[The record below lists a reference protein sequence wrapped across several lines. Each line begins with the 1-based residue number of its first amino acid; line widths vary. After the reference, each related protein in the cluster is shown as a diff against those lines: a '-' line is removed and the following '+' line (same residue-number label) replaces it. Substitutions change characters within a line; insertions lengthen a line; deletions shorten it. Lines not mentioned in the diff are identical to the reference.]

1 MVSQSI
7 LKKVFMALTGLGL
20 VGFLVAHLVGN
31 LLLYFGADK
40 FNAYAAMMEANT
52 LLVIP
57 AEIGLIGIFS
67 IHVFNGFKLTFE
79 NKAARPETY
88 AERKTLG
95 ESTFASRT
103 MIWTG
108 GLIFFFLI
116 FHIMMF
122 KFGDKHGP
130 NKTMRMYELVVE
142 EFKQPQVAIFYV
154 VSMLFLGLHLSHGI
168 ASAFMTLGISKPGW
182 RPKLRGLGMAVG
194 WSIALGFASLPLWG
208 WLIAAPPP
216 ARKPLIPLTAQ
227 IQTEAPKSDVSTAT
241 AK

>member
-7 LKKVFMALTGLGL
+7 LKKVFMALTGLAL
-20 VGFLVAHLVGN
+20 TGFLVTHLLGN
-31 LLLYFGADK
+31 LLLFMGADK
-40 FNAYAAMMEANT
+40 FNAYAAMMEGNK

-57 AEIGLIGIFS
+57 AEIGLIGIFA

-79 NKAARPETY
+79 NKAARPEGY

-122 KFGDKHGP
+122 KFADEKHGP
-130 NKTMRMYELVVE
+130 NNSMLMYEVVVS
-142 EFKQPQVAIFYV
+142 EFKEPPVVIFYV
-154 VSMLFLGLHLSHGI
+154 LSMLFLGLHLSHGLS
-168 ASAFMTLGISKPGW
+168 SAFMTLGISKPGW
-182 RPKLRGLGMAVG
+182 RPKLRTAGLALG
-194 WSIALGFASLPLWG
+194 WTLALGFLILPLWG
-208 WLIAAPPP
+208 MFIAPAPPP
-216 ARKPLIPLTAQ
+216 FPKKLLPLTVQ
-227 IQTEAPKSDVSTAT
+227 SETPKGDAAVVR
-241 AK
+241 

>member
-20 VGFLVAHLVGN
+20 VGFLVAHLLGN
-31 LLLYFGADK
+31 LLLLMGSEK
-40 FNAYAAMMEANT
+40 FNAYAAMMEGNT
-52 LLVIP
+52 MLVIP
-57 AEIGLIGIFS
+57 AEIGLIGIFA
-67 IHVFNGFKLTFE
+67 IHVYNGFKLTFE
-79 NKAARPETY
+79 NKAARPENY
-88 AERKTLG
+88 EQRNTLG

-130 NKTMRMYELVVE
+130 NNTMRMYELVVE

-154 VSMLFLGLHLSHGI
+154 VSMLFLGLHLSHGLS
-168 ASAFMTLGISKPGW
+168 SAFMTLGLIKPGW
-182 RPKLRGLGMAVG
+182 RPKLRGIGFAAG
-194 WSIALGFASLPLWG
+194 WGLALGFAVLPLWG
-208 WLIAAPPP
+208 WLIATPPP
-216 ARKPLIPLTAQ
+216 ARKPLIPLTTQVQ
-227 IQTEAPKSDVSTAT
+227 IEAPKVDVTTAPV
-241 AK
+241 K